1 MGNDVDLPPCYCT
14 HQSGQMSTS
23 DQAPL
28 NLSLED
34 LAFKNASLGA
44 SLVVQ
49 WLRLHVPN
57 AGGLGSIPGQEARS
71 HML

>member
-1 MGNDVDLPPCYCT
+1 
-14 HQSGQMSTS
+14 MSTS

-71 HML
+71 HMAKTKDAIHHS